1 VLNVHWGAMHAVTFT
16 SKLEV
21 NNIVPMIITGDTAA
35 IQVFGTNRVRIIV
48 NRRID

>member
-1 VLNVHWGAMHAVTFT
+1 MHDVTFT

-21 NNIVPMIITGDTAA
+21 NNIVPMIIIGDIAA
-35 IQVFGTNRVRIIV
+35 IQVCDTNRVRIIV